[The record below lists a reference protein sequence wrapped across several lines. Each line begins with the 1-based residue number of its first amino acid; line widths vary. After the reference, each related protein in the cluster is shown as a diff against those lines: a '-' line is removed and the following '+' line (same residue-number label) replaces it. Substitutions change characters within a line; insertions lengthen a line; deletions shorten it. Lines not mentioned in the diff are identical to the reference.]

1 MTYIVAFEGIDG
13 TGKGTQMQRAAQRLT
28 DAGRR
33 VDQLSF
39 PMYDS
44 FFGRE
49 IGKLLTGSEGVR
61 ANAVDGKSMALW
73 FALDRFEALRSY
85 RTAADILLI
94 NRYVLSNA
102 VYQSIRD
109 CDAGKPDLLDFVLSL
124 EHEHFGIPR
133 ADTHLLFDM
142 DLEQAAGNVRKK
154 GYRDYV
160 GGDGQDIYESIPDIQ
175 RRARLK
181 YLNTRSSVPNV
192 RIVPCMSEGRLD
204 SIEAIGTRVDAV
216 FQELGC
222 CNGGIGIQKRSIPNW
237 EWTAFYPVEIPLPDD
252 RPSALHTL
260 EPVGHLFG
268 RGRHGQAAA
277 RRFAVL
283 RPDVLPHLI
292 HGRHDLVKRDQAG
305 DAGKRH
311 IGADHRVDGAQARSA

>member
-1 MTYIVAFEGIDG
+1 MTRFSA
-13 TGKGTQMQRAAQRLT
+13 GK
-28 DAGRR
+28 
-33 VDQLSF
+33 
-39 PMYDS
+39 
-44 FFGRE
+44 

-154 GYRDYV
+154 GLSRLC
-160 GGDGQDIYESIPDIQ
+160 
-175 RRARLK
+175 RRRR
-181 YLNTRSSVPNV
+181 NRTSTSPFP
-192 RIVPCMSEGRLD
+192 I
-204 SIEAIGTRVDAV
+204 
-216 FQELGC
+216 F
-222 CNGGIGIQKRSIPNW
+222 
-237 EWTAFYPVEIPLPDD
+237 
-252 RPSALHTL
+252 SA
-260 EPVGHLFG
+260 GH
-268 RGRHGQAAA
+268 A
-277 RRFAVL
+277 
-283 RPDVLPHLI
+283 
-292 HGRHDLVKRDQAG
+292 
-305 DAGKRH
+305 
-311 IGADHRVDGAQARSA
+311 